1 MTRTLSGRRL
11 ERPAADDDF
20 KSNHA
25 MKYGQLIEY
34 NKINNF
40 LHRENE
46 AGRIVSDLFLFSKK
60 ALYEVKPNGLQLN
73 FIRLAQF

>member
-40 LHRENE
+40 LQKSQR
-46 AGRIVSDLFLFSKK
+46 K
-60 ALYEVKPNGLQLN
+60 
-73 FIRLAQF
+73 